1 MDPDLIKVI
10 LGAGGLPGLVFYL
23 LGIVAGGLYIKNS
36 RNGHSNRSIVAKLDE
51 ATKALADLTAEI
63 SSFRSEQRVQ
73 FMELSGDLREAVTT
87 AASDT
92 QLSIKD
98 LQITIVKGERHS

>member
-1 MDPDLIKVI
+1 MDPDLLKVI
-10 LGAGGLPGLVFYL
+10 MGAGGLPGVAFYL
-23 LGIVAGGLYIKNS
+23 LGIVAGSLYIKNS
-36 RNGHSNRSIVAKLDE
+36 RNGHSNRSIVAKLDD

-73 FMELSGDLREAVTT
+73 FTELSGDLREAVTT

-92 QLSIKD
+92 QLAIKD
-98 LQITIVKGERHS
+98 LQITVIKGQKT